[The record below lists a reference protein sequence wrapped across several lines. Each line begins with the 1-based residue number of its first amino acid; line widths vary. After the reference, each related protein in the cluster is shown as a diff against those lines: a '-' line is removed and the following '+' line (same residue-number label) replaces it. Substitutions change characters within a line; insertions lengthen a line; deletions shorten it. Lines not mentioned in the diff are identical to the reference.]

1 MPRPKLDLKCD
12 KKHARYGLSIA
23 ILTEGLKIVD
33 DILGSVHR
41 DRMSAEAIGV
51 TLFAFGRYV
60 DEVFVRHFG
69 SRWCREEDTEM
80 RGLFGFLIVSYCSR
94 ATEQEGLQSDW

>member
-1 MPRPKLDLKCD
+1 M
-12 KKHARYGLSIA
+12 
-23 ILTEGLKIVD
+23 D

-41 DRMSAEAIGV
+41 DRVSAEAIGV

-69 SRWCREEDTEM
+69 ADGAVRRIQRCED
-80 RGLFGFLIVSYCSR
+80 LLVFLLFLIVVARPNKKVCNPIGKVFKRIQGGEAESPPCF
-94 ATEQEGLQSDW
+94 L

>member
-1 MPRPKLDLKCD
+1 M
-12 KKHARYGLSIA
+12 
-23 ILTEGLKIVD
+23 D

-69 SRWCREEDTEM
+69 GRWCREQDTEM